1 MCISGALLFSTNF
14 DNFDNTDPFYI
25 KKNIVGG
32 NVSELRMYIRDD
44 GKNDGIYTITFP
56 PYSES
61 SINSA
66 VDYFS
71 IRSTNNS
78 DMLHHLFSS
87 SGNYYCA
94 NTVYTNNVYTYS
106 NIGISG
112 VLWFGINGFSNL
124 DSNNTDPI
132 YIKRNKIASNVS
144 ELACYIGDDGT
155 QALPYF
161 PPTNEASP
169 TDYFSI
175 RCTNTG
181 NPHSSFSSTGNFYCG
196 NSAYINKNVNI
207 TKSLIGS
214 SIHSSA
220 NF

>member
-1 MCISGALLFSTNF
+1 
-14 DNFDNTDPFYI
+14 
-25 KKNIVGG
+25 
-32 NVSELRMYIRDD
+32 MYIGDD
-44 GKNDGIYTITFP
+44 GKTDGIYTITFP

-71 IRSTNNS
+71 IRSTNGG

-87 SGNYYCA
+87 SD

-112 VLWFGINGFSNL
+112 VIWFGINSFSNF

-144 ELACYIGDDGT
+144 ELSCYIGDDGT
-155 QALPYF
+155 QALSYF

-175 RCTNTG
+175 RATNTN
-181 NPHSSFSSTGNFYCG
+181 NPHHSFSSTGNYYCG

-207 TKSLIGS
+207 KN
-214 SIHSSA
+214 H
-220 NF
+220 

>member
-1 MCISGALLFSTNF
+1 
-14 DNFDNTDPFYI
+14 
-25 KKNIVGG
+25 
-32 NVSELRMYIRDD
+32 MYIGDD
-44 GKNDGIYTITFP
+44 GKTDGIYTITFP

-155 QALPYF
+155 TAISNF
-161 PPTNEASP
+161 PPTNESTP

-175 RCTNTG
+175 RATNTG
-181 NPHSSFSSTGNFYCG
+181 NLHHCFSSTGNYYCG
-196 NSAYINKNVNI
+196 NSIYCTNINGTLVPTNSGGSITGVNGNYMI
-207 TKSLIGS
+207 FNSPS
-214 SIHSSA
+214 
-220 NF
+220 N

>member
-1 MCISGALLFSTNF
+1 MCIG
-14 DNFDNTDPFYI
+14 
-25 KKNIVGG
+25 
-32 NVSELRMYIRDD
+32 DD
-44 GKNDGIYTITFP
+44 GKSDGIYTITFP

-71 IRSTNNS
+71 IRSTNGG

-112 VLWFGINGFSNL
+112 VLWFGINSFSNL

-132 YIKRNKIASNVS
+132 YIKRNK
-144 ELACYIGDDGT
+144 
-155 QALPYF
+155 
-161 PPTNEASP
+161 
-169 TDYFSI
+169 
-175 RCTNTG
+175 
-181 NPHSSFSSTGNFYCG
+181 
-196 NSAYINKNVNI
+196 
-207 TKSLIGS
+207 
-214 SIHSSA
+214 
-220 NF
+220 

>member
-1 MCISGALLFSTNF
+1 MAIS
-14 DNFDNTDPFYI
+14 
-25 KKNIVGG
+25 
-32 NVSELRMYIRDD
+32 
-44 GKNDGIYTITFP
+44 DGIYTITFP

-94 NTVYTNNVYTYS
+94 NTVYTNNIYTY
-106 NIGISG
+106 NTIGISG

-155 QALPYF
+155 TAIGNF
-161 PPTNEASP
+161 PPTNESTP

-175 RCTNTG
+175 RATNTG
-181 NPHSSFSSTGNFYCG
+181 NPHHCFSSTGNYYCS
-196 NSAYINKNVNI
+196 NSIYINKM
-207 TKSLIGS
+207 
-214 SIHSSA
+214 
-220 NF
+220 

>member
-1 MCISGALLFSTNF
+1 LFYDSVCISGALLFSTTFN
-14 DNFDNTDPFYI
+14 NFDNTDPFYI

-32 NVSELRMYIRDD
+32 NVTELACYIGDD
-44 GKNDGIYTITFP
+44 GKTDGIYTITFP

-71 IRSTNNS
+71 LRTSNAG
-78 DMLHHLFSS
+78 LHHLFSS

-132 YIKRNKIASNVS
+132 
-144 ELACYIGDDGT
+144 
-155 QALPYF
+155 
-161 PPTNEASP
+161 
-169 TDYFSI
+169 
-175 RCTNTG
+175 
-181 NPHSSFSSTGNFYCG
+181 
-196 NSAYINKNVNI
+196 
-207 TKSLIGS
+207 
-214 SIHSSA
+214 
-220 NF
+220 